1 MEATNK
7 YDRINE
13 LIDLYVAGNMSKA
26 LFEELRQWAAASEAN
41 NRYVRERLELW
52 TSSGM
57 LKPESVAELEE
68 KYARIE
74 RRIAD
79 NEGTAPPQ
87 PSPVGRGAEATSA
100 NKDEHNIEVTSVP
113 SPLLRVR
120 VGLFL
125 RIAAAV
131 ILLMLLPLGAFLV
144 GQSSI
149 KSALTDIKTETA
161 LGSRTKL
168 TLPDGTT
175 VWLNAGST
183 LQYPQDF
190 GVSNRRVT
198 LTGEACFDVKHN
210 ERLPFLVNTK
220 EVELQVLGTKFTF
233 TDYPGDTFAQ
243 VDLLRGKVRLK
254 EKSSGQLMQLKP
266 NQRMQLDKRT
276 SRMIRR
282 NINATQSAD
291 WTEGRLTFD
300 ELTLRQIAAIIS
312 RSYNVNVSVA
322 ATVQNETFCGSFDSS
337 RNSAEDILRAI
348 AQTKQMKYLY
358 KDGTYQLY

>member
-1 MEATNK
+1 MKGRPHSN
-7 YDRINE
+7 
-13 LIDLYVAGNMSKA
+13 
-26 LFEELRQWAAASEAN
+26 
-41 NRYVRERLELW
+41 
-52 TSSGM
+52 
-57 LKPESVAELEE
+57 
-68 KYARIE
+68 
-74 RRIAD
+74 
-79 NEGTAPPQ
+79 PP
-87 PSPVGRGAEATSA
+87 PVGREAGTTLA
-100 NKDEHNIEVTSVP
+100 DKKEHNIGVIPVP
-113 SPLLRVR
+113 SPRGRGR

-131 ILLMLLPLGAFLV
+131 ILLILLPLGAFLI

-149 KSALTDIKTETA
+149 KSVLTDIKTETA

-220 EVELQVLGTKFTF
+220 DVELQLLGTKFTF
-233 TDYPGDTFAQ
+233 TDYPGDAFAQ

-282 NINATQSAD
+282 NIDVTQSAD

-312 RSYNVNVSVA
+312 RSYNVKVNVA

-348 AQTKQMKYLY
+348 AQTKQMKYIY
-358 KDGTYQLY
+358 KDGMYHLY